1 MASSKSECHDFHTII
16 LFEVNV
22 PFAPH
27 HPLETASTTMEPALT
42 DSVETTT
49 GMKPDL
55 DVIN

>member
-1 MASSKSECHDFHTII
+1 MAGSKSECHDFQLF

-22 PFAPH
+22 PFVPH
-27 HPLETASTTMEPALT
+27 RPLKTASTTMEPAFT

-55 DVIN
+55 DVTN